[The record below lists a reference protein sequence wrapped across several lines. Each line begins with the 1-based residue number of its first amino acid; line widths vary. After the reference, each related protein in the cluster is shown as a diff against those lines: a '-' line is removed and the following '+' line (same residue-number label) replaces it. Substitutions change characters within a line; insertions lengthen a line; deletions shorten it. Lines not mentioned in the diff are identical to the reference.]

1 MAKSLKTMARARKKS
16 TAQPVCGQKKPYKFR
31 PGTRALMEIRRLQ
44 KLFHSLIPF
53 APFLRLVLEVAQQ
66 FKTTVRM
73 QREAVL
79 ALREATEAFLIHLF
93 ENAQLCAIHA
103 KRVTIFPK
111 DIQLV
116 RRIEDGVGS
125 ANTGPNVRDAY
136 AGA

>member
-1 MAKSLKTMARARKKS
+1 MAKSLKTMRQIARK
-16 TAQPVCGQKKPYKFR
+16 QPARKPHRFR

-44 KLFHSLIPF
+44 KLCNSIIPY
-53 APFLRLVLEVAQQ
+53 APFLRLVLEIAQT
-66 FKTTVRM
+66 FKTDVRM
-73 QREAVL
+73 QKEAVL
-79 ALREATEAFLIHLF
+79 ALREASEAFIIHML

-116 RRIEDGVGS
+116 RRIKDGVGS
-125 ANTGPNVRDAY
+125 AFPNARDAY